1 MSKNRFV
8 SAKEVVARLVR
19 GLGYK
24 LPSSYMDDVLE
35 WIAEG
40 LGMLR
45 VTNTLV
51 TESSGDLNCPGE
63 ILVDNHCAQLPCGF
77 ISMIAVED
85 ENGLRLPE
93 GSDQTDLKKQT
104 SRRHSM
110 TQLARSNSF
119 EVNPFVHQ
127 TSDGLPTNEPGNIP
141 PYYIDGS
148 DIKQQDNS
156 TYTNAYYK
164 LVGNHIQTSFECG
177 YIRIHY
183 WAIPVDHSGYPMIPD
198 NENLKQA
205 LEWHV
210 IRRLIGSGYE
220 HKVFTYQVA
229 EEMCEKNFARAISE
243 VSYPTPETMAR
254 INRATVRL
262 IEPYNFYEDFFVG
275 GEQPERLRK

>member
-8 SAKEVVARLVR
+8 SAKEIIARLVR

-51 TESSGDLNCPGE
+51 TESTGEANCPGE
-63 ILVDNHCAQLPCGF
+63 ILVTNHCAPLPCGF
-77 ISMIAVED
+77 VSMIAVED
-85 ENGLRLPE
+85 EHGLRLPE
-93 GSDQTDLKKQT
+93 GGDQTDLRVQT
-104 SRRHSM
+104 TRRHS
-110 TQLARSNSF
+110 TVETARSNSF
-119 EVNPFVHQ
+119 EVDPFVHQ
-127 TSDGLPTNEPGNIP
+127 TSDGLPTDEAGNIP
-141 PYYIDGS
+141 PYYLDGS
-148 DIKQQDNS
+148 DITTQDN
-156 TYTNAYYK
+156 TTTTKGYYK
-164 LVGNHIQTSFECG
+164 LVGNYIQTSFDCG
-177 YIRIHY
+177 FIRIHY
-183 WAIPVDHSGYPMIPD
+183 WAIPVDSTGYPMIPD
-198 NENLKQA
+198 NESFKQA

-220 HKVFTYQVA
+220 HKVFSYQMA
-229 EEMCEKNFARAISE
+229 EEMCEKYFARGMAE

-262 IEPYNFYEDFFVG
+262 IPPYNFYEDFFVAS
-275 GEQPERLRK
+275 EQPERLRK